1 MKSLFKIYRRYIFS
15 AAWIAGTVIL
25 VNLLALFGVSAYFH
39 SQSRNS
45 PARGTRL
52 RVTQAAQMLEQN
64 PDGTVRMS
72 EEGTACLDSSGA
84 EFAFLLNDAGDV
96 IWDWRLPDEIPTH
109 FSLGEVASFSRWYLK
124 DYPVRVWNC
133 DAGLLV
139 IGEPKFTAAKYSVE
153 FSRDSIRNVPYFLLA
168 LVGANILLVL
178 ILAVL
183 SGYRLYASLR
193 PVASGIDGLSSGRK
207 VLVPEHGLVGDL
219 GRKLNQA
226 ARMLEQ
232 QRWNL
237 EKRDTARTE
246 WISGVS
252 HDIRTPLSMVMG
264 YADNLENDAELPEEA
279 RKQAGI
285 IKEQS
290 LKIKTLIEDL
300 NLTSKLEYQM
310 QPLRME
316 KYVPAALLRSVAV
329 SCLNGGLEEGYE
341 LEVDIGEE
349 LEGLVLAGDVRLM
362 TRALHNLIGNSIRHN
377 TGCRILLSGRLVQ
390 QGPVP
395 LCRIGVKD
403 DGNGIPQEIRDILEE
418 KPAMGGPGAA
428 EGGKSLAG
436 QPGNPK
442 GQSGNPSGRPHIMGL
457 RIVKQI
463 INAHGGRMEFSG
475 DGREVILLLPVTGT
489 LDTEKKKEKKKWW
502 EILWYGENRIKT
514 LEKN

>member
-96 IWDWRLPDEIPTH
+96 IWDWRRPDEIPTH

-219 GRKLNQA
+219 G
-226 ARMLEQ
+226 MLEQ

-341 LEVDIGEE
+341 LEADIGEE

-418 KPAMGGPGAA
+418 KPAMGGTGAA

-436 QPGNPK
+436 QP
-442 GQSGNPSGRPHIMGL
+442 GNPSGRPHIMGL